1 MAGNSMNDYDLL
13 EQRFHHLK
21 QAKVITADYA
31 KLRDDFSDDLQ
42 GVSDSAIDEWLV
54 QQCAWISDGQVPP
67 SPLLPSLPTAS
78 RLLTPPPPAVGM
90 PSPVNPPA
98 AWR

>member
-31 KLRDDFSDDLQ
+31 KLRDDFSDDLR
-42 GVSDSAIDEWLV
+42 GMSDSAIDEWLV

-67 SPLLPSLPTAS
+67 SPILLPSLPTAS
-78 RLLTPPPPAVGM
+78 RLLNPPVGM
-90 PSPVNPPA
+90 SLPVNPPA